1 MTRDWWIGKAECVG
15 YRNDTNSTGTCDKS
29 YHQIIP
35 ILALIFDILSIF
47 GALFIIITY
56 YAYRDLRT
64 RARLILL
71 MISLADLINAISYG
85 VAFIYNIFTPNYAIC
100 YPGKSSVEISV
111 CVIQATLGNF
121 SNNASIIWT
130 AILGFQITLLFF
142 SSKVTFMNTKIFIF
156 TTVLAWGVPFFVSV
170 LGLVL
175 NIFGPGKQNV
185 NVGWCFVSSYSNLG
199 NGTSDD
205 GHIFLQLAM
214 AKLWEVLIFCVLV
227 ATYSAS
233 LVKVFRYRKV
243 QKGNWGIA
251 SPHDLRLIWIPVI
264 FFSLRIWGNIRWT
277 MNLFLSG
284 NSSNTYCII
293 DRILSALQA
302 IGDPGQGWANAVF
315 YILLNDGMRN
325 RTWENFKIYCCF
337 WMKRKRTKTFFS
349 EKSYLVP
356 ERKGDTVM

>member
-1 MTRDWWIGKAECVG
+1 MVRYWWIGNAECVG
-15 YRNDTNSTGTCDKS
+15 NRNDTNSTETCDKDL
-29 YHQIIP
+29 HQIIP
-35 ILALIFDILSIF
+35 ILALIFDILSIS

-85 VAFIYNIFTPNYAIC
+85 VAFIYNIFTPYYATC
-100 YPGKSSVEISV
+100 YPDKSKFEISV
-111 CVIQATLGNF
+111 CVIQATLSNF

-130 AILGFQITLLFF
+130 AILGVQITLLFF
-142 SSKVTFMNTKIFIF
+142 RSRTTLMNTKIFVV
-156 TTVLAWGVPFFVSV
+156 TTVLAWCIPLLVSV
-170 LGLVL
+170 LGLLL

-199 NGTSDD
+199 NDTIDD

-214 AKLWEVLIFCVLV
+214 AKLWEVIIFCVLV
-227 ATYSAS
+227 VTYSAS
-233 LVKVFRYRKV
+233 LLKVCRHRKV

-264 FFSLRIWGNIRWT
+264 FFSLRIWGNIRWV
-277 MNLFLSG
+277 MNLFLSQD
-284 NSSNTYCII
+284 NSAVYCVI
-293 DRILSALQA
+293 DRVLAALQA

-315 YILLNDGMRN
+315 YIFLNEALRQ
-325 RTWENFKIYCCF
+325 RTWTNFKIYFCC
-337 WMKRKRTKTFFS
+337 WIKRRRQTFFS

-356 ERKGDTVM
+356 NRKSETVM